1 MQQWVLLE
9 GFPSIFPDLLPPVD
23 IHVTVLAEAVRQG
36 LEQDIDLV
44 LCDTS
49 GRLHTNYNL
58 MEELRSCKRA
68 VTKALPS
75 APNEVL
81 LVLDGTTGLNMLPQA
96 REFNQVIGVTGF
108 VLTKLDGTS
117 RGGCVVGIFSN

>member
-9 GFPSIFPDLLPPVD
+9 GFPSIFPDLLPSVD

-75 APNEVL
+75 APNVCICCL
-81 LVLDGTTGLNMLPQA
+81 GTG
-96 REFNQVIGVTGF
+96 
-108 VLTKLDGTS
+108 
-117 RGGCVVGIFSN
+117 

>member
-49 GRLHTNYNL
+49 GRKHLHSL
-58 MEELRSCKRA
+58 S
-68 VTKALPS
+68 
-75 APNEVL
+75 L
-81 LVLDGTTGLNMLPQA
+81 LW
-96 REFNQVIGVTGF
+96 
-108 VLTKLDGTS
+108 S
-117 RGGCVVGIFSN
+117 SSFS